1 MHDLSV
7 SEDIIPI
14 GEFKAHASR
23 LLRQVSQTARP
34 LVITQN
40 GRPAGVLLSPLEY
53 DRLRARERFLGSVA
67 EGIADA
73 DQGRLMD
80 TETLRTRL
88 AERRGAVGSAAERP

>member
-1 MHDLSV
+1 MRDLAV

-23 LLRQVSQTARP
+23 LLRQVSQTTRP

-53 DRLRARERFLGSVA
+53 DRLCARERFLESVA
-67 EGIADA
+67 EGIDDA
-73 DQGRLMD
+73 EQGRLMD
-80 TETLRTRL
+80 SQTLRARL
-88 AERRGAVGSAAERP
+88 EERRGRGRSPG